1 MTLYDLLENLKD
13 EPLELTNV
21 LIKLDLIMK
30 YLHDDNYY
38 IYNFDPKK
46 IILYNNQLTVNSFEN
61 VSTLITDD
69 NSKAINILQ
78 SCKIGLSTF
87 ASLPI
92 DGYLDQ
98 SYYEFLKSNIGEF
111 KTFDIPEDLYSYYQ
125 DVFLNSHIDYLNN
138 FLNLE
143 KGNSNQNSLS
153 RRKSL
158 ATNIGR
164 SYVNNDE
171 AYVKV
176 LFIPTLMAF
185 TYIISLVIYFI
196 LLK

>member
-1 MTLYDLLENLKD
+1 M
-13 EPLELTNV
+13 
-21 LIKLDLIMK
+21 
-30 YLHDDNYY
+30 
-38 IYNFDPKK
+38 
-46 IILYNNQLTVNSFEN
+46 
-61 VSTLITDD
+61 
-69 NSKAINILQ
+69 A
-78 SCKIGLSTF
+78 
-87 ASLPI
+87 I
-92 DGYLDQ
+92 DGNINQ
-98 SYYEFLKSNIGEF
+98 EYYDFIRENIEYFNNG
-111 KTFDIPEDLYSYYQ
+111 KIPDDIYEYYQ
-125 DVFLNSHIDYLNN
+125 DVFLNSHVDYLNN

-164 SYVNNDE
+164 AYVNNDD